1 MALDLSFILTVYNK
15 QDFLENTIASLLRQH
30 GDFSREFI
38 FVDDHSSDDSVSLIQ
53 QLTRSVENVTVLSN
67 SDNRGPSVRL
77 NQGVRQARGDYLYLL
92 DADDIIPIN
101 AAEKMLG
108 ILRREKA
115 GVIYGRS
122 KKVFDDGRSVL
133 GDEIE
138 GSPPYRV
145 AENPLAYILQ
155 QGGFVRMGL
164 MTTRAVYLAAG
175 GCDERI
181 FIQDESLPI
190 RLCAKAG
197 RLVDYDATVLY
208 WIAQGDGKAS
218 SNEVQLHHDGFLAYR
233 NAIEEIRPIPAAIK
247 NKLSVK
253 MVAMA
258 WKSTRQVQKFPYL
271 SVHFR
276 DYLVSKLTGRAGAAA
291 LTRANRFFE
300 QVGGVR
306 RMELP

>member
-15 QDFLENTIASLLRQH
+15 QDFLENTIASLLRQQ
-30 GDFSREFI
+30 GSFSREFI

-53 QLTRSVENVTVLSN
+53 RLTRSMENVTVLCN
-67 SDNRGPSVRL
+67 GDNRGPSVRL
-77 NQGVRQARGDYLYLL
+77 NQGVRQARGAYLYLL

-115 GVIYGRS
+115 DVIYGRS
-122 KKVFDDGRSVL
+122 KKVFGDGRSVL
-133 GDEIE
+133 GDKIE
-138 GSPPYRV
+138 GAPPYRV
-145 AENPLAYILQ
+145 TENPLAYILK
-155 QGGFVRMGL
+155 GGFVRMGV
-164 MTTRAVYLAAG
+164 MATRAVYLAAG

-190 RLCAKAG
+190 RLCAKAD
-197 RLVDYDATVLY
+197 RLVDYDAMVLY

-218 SNEVQLHHDGFLAYR
+218 SNEVQLHHDGFLAYK
-233 NAIEEIRPIPAAIK
+233 NAIEEIRPMPAAIR

-258 WKSTRQVQKFPYL
+258 WKSTRQVQKSPYF

-276 DYLVSKLTGRAGAAA
+276 DYLVAKLTGRTGAAA
-291 LTRANRFFE
+291 LTRANLFFE

-306 RMELP
+306 RMERP